1 MREDGTGRG
10 EDGGAVKGD
19 WVHLAL
25 HLYNL
30 SLPYPSLLPYQL
42 SRLYGGHKSEVMQDR
57 PILIFVTM
65 SLMLKSKT
73 LLCRSCEELPGKRGE
88 EGKKKQK
95 GGL

>member
-1 MREDGTGRG
+1 M
-10 EDGGAVKGD
+10 
-19 WVHLAL
+19 HLAL

-88 EGKKKQK
+88 RGKEEAERRRRALRRGKEEEGVEEADR
-95 GGL
+95 